1 MNSITKNQ
9 HYVPQFILRNFGWKA
24 NKGIFRI
31 NIFDT
36 KNCNVRPNQNI
47 SQVFSQNFFYDRD
60 NSIEKFLN
68 EIETP
73 ASRLVEQVIH
83 GNFKILENEDN
94 KSLIM
99 AFISSLLQRTP
110 SALDKANEFINTNL
124 NEGIVKQLL
133 SLNGYDPDEANKG
146 YFEFPQL
153 VSDITLNG
161 VVDSIL
167 IKDLNFQIIKN
178 ETNLEFCIS
187 DHPVFTY
194 NWLYKDLAHP
204 SVTGITA
211 RGFQIFLP
219 LSPKIT
225 LCLYDSHVYKY
236 GQKNKLITHV
246 YNVNDIEI
254 MNSFQIINSYSIIG
268 FNSITT
274 ESHLKQLYERIKKI
288 QLYKHEN
295 TIFDYRETEEGQI
308 RYKTLTFT
316 RQAKLKKMPSFI
328 SIKRK
333 AKIDNNSFS
342 YRNLELIAQY
352 LAVNKLHRNN
362 TFSNS

>member
-1 MNSITKNQ
+1 MNNITKNQ
-9 HYVPQFILRNFGWKA
+9 HYVPQFLLRNFGWKA

-36 KNCNVRPNQNI
+36 KNFSIRPNQNI
-47 SQVFSQNFFYDRD
+47 SQVFSQNFFYDQD

-73 ASRLVEQVIH
+73 ASTLVEQVIN
-83 GNFKILENEDN
+83 GNFKILENENN

-110 SALDKANEFINTNL
+110 SALEKANEFINTNL
-124 NEGIVKQLL
+124 NEGIVRQLL
-133 SLNGYDPDEANKG
+133 SLNGYDPNEANNG
-146 YFEFPQL
+146 YFEFSQL
-153 VSDITLNG
+153 VSDITLEG
-161 VVDSIL
+161 VINSML
-167 IKDLNFQIIKN
+167 IQDLNFQIIKN

-187 DHPVFTY
+187 DHPVFAY
-194 NWLYKDLAHP
+194 NWLYRDLDHP

-219 LSPKIT
+219 FSPSIT

-236 GQKNKLITHV
+236 GHKNQLITHV

-268 FNSITT
+268 FHSITT
-274 ESHLKQLYERIKKI
+274 ESHLKHLYEKNKKI

-295 TIFDYRETEEGQI
+295 TIFDYKETEEGEI
-308 RYKTLTFT
+308 RYKTLNFT
-316 RQAKLKKMPSFI
+316 RQTKLKKMPSFI

-333 AKIDNNSFS
+333 AKIYANSFS
-342 YRNLELIAQY
+342 YRDPELIAQY
-352 LAVNKLHRNN
+352 LAVKDLYE
-362 TFSNS
+362 